1 VTKSISAGCCALV
14 LSAFFVASASA
25 QQAQAPATVASPVAI
40 LDLPYL
46 FRNHMRFKQMDEVLK
61 QEITTAEQQFMGEQK
76 QLKDRAQQVVSEL
89 KPGSPEFKA
98 AEEELAK
105 KDADISLRVNI
116 MRKNFAEKKAKNYFE
131 VYQEVMG
138 YVNYH
143 ATQSGVLLV
152 LNFNGDPI
160 DGTNPQ
166 SVIQGLNSTVLYKHP
181 GVDITPVILDMCN
194 RGVQLPPGFAPG
206 TAGTANNVVP
216 GVPPQRQ

>member
-1 VTKSISAGCCALV
+1 MTKSISAGCCALV

-116 MRKNFAEKKAKNYFE
+116 MRKNFAEKKAKN
-131 VYQEVMG
+131 
-138 YVNYH
+138 
-143 ATQSGVLLV
+143 
-152 LNFNGDPI
+152 
-160 DGTNPQ
+160 
-166 SVIQGLNSTVLYKHP
+166 
-181 GVDITPVILDMCN
+181 
-194 RGVQLPPGFAPG
+194 
-206 TAGTANNVVP
+206 
-216 GVPPQRQ
+216 

>member
-1 VTKSISAGCCALV
+1 MTNSISAACRALV
-14 LSAFFVASASA
+14 LFGLLVAPAAA
-25 QQAQAPATVASPVAI
+25 QQAAPTHVASPVAI

-46 FRNHMRFKQMDEVLK
+46 FRNHQRFKQMDDVLK
-61 QEITTAEQQFMGEQK
+61 QEIGAAEQQFLGEQK
-76 QLKDRAQQVVSEL
+76 ALKDEAQRL
-89 KPGSPEFKA
+89 GNGDFKPSSPEFKA
-98 AEEELAK
+98 AEESLAK

-131 VYQEVMG
+131 VYQEVMA

-143 ATQSGVLLV
+143 ARQSGVVLV

-160 DGTNPQ
+160 DGSNPQ

-194 RGVQLPPGFAPG
+194 RGVALPPEFQPGAAP
-206 TAGTANNVVP
+206 AAQH
-216 GVPPQRQ
+216 GVPSQR